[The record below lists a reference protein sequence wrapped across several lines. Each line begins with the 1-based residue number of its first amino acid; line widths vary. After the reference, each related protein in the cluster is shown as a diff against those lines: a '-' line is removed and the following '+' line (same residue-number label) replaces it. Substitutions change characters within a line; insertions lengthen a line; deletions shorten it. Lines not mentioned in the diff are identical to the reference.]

1 MQCPECHSMNQADN
15 AFCQHCGVA
24 LQSPAEDPLSSDRTN
39 PIVKKASLQQT
50 VMAILDGDPDQPLS
64 KYVEWLITV
73 VVLFNCSAV
82 ILDSVPE
89 VHAEYKDFF
98 HELEFWSVMFFTL
111 EYILR
116 VWSLGSKY
124 LSEGNSWKGRREY
137 MFSAFGLV
145 DFFATMPYYMH
156 VFFPTLDLRILRVLR
171 LLRILKLSKYNTALQ
186 DLFSAV
192 YSERR
197 AFGSAAFLL
206 LIATIVSASL
216 MHFAEGHAQPEQ
228 FGTIPHAI
236 YWAIVT
242 ITSGYGNVE
251 PVTKGGEIVALLTGF
266 LGVCMA
272 AIMTGI
278 VASAFANQMSRKKS
292 AYLAQLRQVLSDGVV
307 TEAEQDTLKRL
318 QAQFRLSDKEVQT
331 MMEQAQAGKKS

>member
-1 MQCPECHSMNQADN
+1 ME
-15 AFCQHCGVA
+15 
-24 LQSPAEDPLSSDRTN
+24 
-39 PIVKKASLQQT
+39 
-50 VMAILDGDPDQPLS
+50 ILDGSPTQPLS
-64 KYVEWLITV
+64 RYAEWLITS
-73 VVLFNCSAV
+73 VVLINCSAV

-89 VHAEYKDFF
+89 VHAQYKDFF
-98 HELEFWSVMFFTL
+98 HELEFWSVMFFTF
-111 EYILR
+111 EYLIR
-116 VWSLGSKY
+116 VWALGAK
-124 LSEGNSWKGRREY
+124 NPQQPWQGRRQY

-145 DFFATMPYYMH
+145 DFFATMPYYLH
-156 VFFPTLDLRILRVLR
+156 VFFPLLDLRILRVLR

-251 PVTKGGEIVALLTGF
+251 PVTKGGEVVALLTGF

-278 VASAFANQMSRKKS
+278 VASAFANQLSRKKS
-292 AYLAQLRQVLSDGVV
+292 AYLAQLRQVLADGVV
-307 TEAEQDTLKRL
+307 TEAEQETLKRL
-318 QAQFRLSDKEVQT
+318 QTQFRLSDKEVQT
-331 MMEQAQAGKKS
+331 MMEQAQAGKS

>member
-1 MQCPECHSMNQADN
+1 MNET
-15 AFCQHCGVA
+15 VI
-24 LQSPAEDPLSSDRTN
+24 PKP
-39 PIVKKASLQQT
+39 SLRQT
-50 VMAILDGDPDQPLS
+50 VMEILDGSPDQFLS
-64 KYVEWLITV
+64 KYCEWLITV
-73 VVLFNCSAV
+73 VVLVNCSAV

-89 VHAEYKDFF
+89 VHAEFKEFF

-116 VWSLGSKY
+116 VWSLGAKF
-124 LSEGNSWKGRREY
+124 SESAWKGRRGY
-137 MFSAFGLV
+137 IFSPFGLV

-171 LLRILKLSKYNTALQ
+171 LLRILKLSKYNSALQ

-242 ITSGYGNVE
+242 ITSGYGNIE

-278 VASAFANQMSRKKS
+278 VASAFSNQLSRKKS
-292 AYLAQLRQVLSDGVV
+292 AYKAQLLHVLADGVV
-307 TEAEQDTLKRL
+307 TDAERETLKRL

-331 MMEQAQAGKKS
+331 MLDQAQGNLK

>member
-1 MQCPECHSMNQADN
+1 MRCHNCNGNNQTGN
-15 AFCQHCGVA
+15 FFCQYCG
-24 LQSPAEDPLSSDRTN
+24 LPLRDSENNNMSTDSLPVQNTSKN
-39 PIVKKASLQQT
+39 SLQQT
-50 VMAILDGDPDQPLS
+50 VMAILDGDPAQPLS
-64 KYVEWLITV
+64 KYVEWLITL
-73 VVLFNCSAV
+73 VVLVNCSAV

-89 VHAEYKDFF
+89 VHAQYKDIF
-98 HELEFWSVMFFTL
+98 HELEFWSVMFFTF
-111 EYILR
+111 EYLIR
-116 VWSLGSKY
+116 VWALGVKY
-124 LSEGNSWKGRREY
+124 AQRPWQGRREY

-145 DFFATMPYYMH
+145 DFFATMPYYLH

-251 PVTKGGEIVALLTGF
+251 PVTKGGEVVALLTGF

-278 VASAFANQMSRKKS
+278 VASAFANQLSRKKS
-292 AYLAQLRQVLSDGVV
+292 AYLAQLRQVLMDGVV
-307 TEAEQDTLKRL
+307 SEAEQETLKRL

>member
-1 MQCPECHSMNQADN
+1 MNCPACQSDNPSDNLFCHQCGA
-15 AFCQHCGVA
+15 V
-24 LQSPAEDPLSSDRTN
+24 LQT
-39 PIVKKASLQQT
+39 ASTQTAPPVVMHETVVTKPGLRQT
-50 VMAILDGDPDQPLS
+50 VMEILDGSPTQALS

-73 VVLFNCSAV
+73 VVLVNCSAV

-89 VHAEYKDFF
+89 IHAEYKDFF

-116 VWSLGSKY
+116 VWSLGAKY
-124 LSEGNSWKGRREY
+124 AESAWKGRRGY
-137 MFSAFGLV
+137 IFSPFGLV

-171 LLRILKLSKYNTALQ
+171 LLRILKLSKYNSALQ

-242 ITSGYGNVE
+242 ITSGYGNIE

-278 VASAFANQMSRKKS
+278 VASAFANQLSRKKS
-292 AYLAQLRQVLSDGVV
+292 AYQAQLRQVLADGVV
-307 TEAEQDTLKRL
+307 TDAERDTLKRL

-331 MMEQAQAGKKS
+331 MLDQAQGKLK